1 MRVSIEHLILI
12 AVVQGITE
20 FLPISSSGHLVL
32 IPALT
37 GEADQGLVIDVAV
50 HVGTLLAVCL
60 YLWRDL
66 ARMTLGTL
74 RGLRGRRDPGFR
86 LALQIVL
93 ATIPVVGAGY
103 VLSRYFGGMPRS
115 PEIVAWATLGFG
127 ILLGIADRMGM
138 TIRRIEHMRYGEAL
152 TIGIAQVLALI
163 PGTSRSGITMTAA
176 RALGYERQEAARFS
190 MLMGIPTILAAGVLI
205 GLDLYEVGDVQLT
218 ADALIAGGL
227 AFVAALVSIVLMMGW
242 LRRASFMPFVIYRIL
257 LGGGLLIWLYTG

>member
-1 MRVSIEHLILI
+1 MSIEHLILI

-20 FLPISSSGHLVL
+20 FLPISSSGHLILV
-32 IPALT
+32 PTLT
-37 GEADQGLVIDVAV
+37 GAADQGLVIDVAV

-60 YLWRDL
+60 YLWRDIG
-66 ARMTLGTL
+66 RMTAGTL

-93 ATIPVVGAGY
+93 ATIPVIAAGY
-103 VLSRYFGGMPRS
+103 ALQRYLGGMPRS

-127 ILLGIADRMGM
+127 ILLGVVDYVGM

-152 TIGIAQVLALI
+152 FVGLAQVLALI

-190 MLMGIPTILAAGVLI
+190 MLMGIPTILAAGTLV
-205 GLDLYEVGDVQLT
+205 GLDLYEAGDARLT
-218 ADALIAGGL
+218 ADALLAGGL
-227 AFVAALVSIVLMMGW
+227 SFIAALISIALMMGW
-242 LRRASFMPFVIYRIL
+242 LKRASFLPFVVYRIL
-257 LGGGLLIWLYTG
+257 LGGGLLIWLYTA

>member
-1 MRVSIEHLILI
+1 MSIEHLILL

-20 FLPISSSGHLVL
+20 FLPISSSGHLILV
-32 IPALT
+32 PALT

-93 ATIPVVGAGY
+93 ATIPVVAAGY
-103 VLSRYFGGMPRS
+103 AIQRYFGGMTRAA
-115 PEIVAWATLGFG
+115 EVVAWATLGFG
-127 ILLGIADRMGM
+127 ILLWITDRTGM
-138 TIRRIEHMRYGEAL
+138 TIRRIEHMGYGEAL
-152 TIGIAQVLALI
+152 FIGVAQVLALI

-176 RALGYERQEAARFS
+176 RMLGYERAEAARFS
-190 MLMGIPTILAAGVLI
+190 MLLSIPTILAAGTLT
-205 GLDLYEVGDVQLT
+205 GLDLYEAGDARLT
-218 ADALIAGGL
+218 LDAVIAGGL
-227 AFVAALVSIVLMMGW
+227 AFLAALIAIVAMMGW
-242 LRRASFMPFVIYRIL
+242 LRRASFLPFVLYRIA

>member
-1 MRVSIEHLILI
+1 MSIEHLILI

-66 ARMTLGTL
+66 ARMTLGTF

-127 ILLGIADRMGM
+127 ILLGVADRMGM

-205 GLDLYEVGDVQLT
+205 GLDLYELGDVELT

-227 AFVAALVSIVLMMGW
+227 AFVAALVSIILMMGW

-257 LGGGLLIWLYTG
+257 LGAGLLIWLYTG